1 MMMKRTRK
9 HLRAKFLGRLLVF
22 FKEQLMQLKKL
33 VKPHREV

>member
-1 MMMKRTRK
+1 MMMKRTKK
-9 HLRAKFLGRLLVF
+9 HLRVKFLERPLVF